1 MVALFNLIPFLFV
14 ILMGLIG
21 WKVVKTTGKRIAL
34 TVFTALVLIVY
45 SQVQPS
51 YGPKGVVA
59 RTELPAFEDRK
70 IEPIDRLLRPKS
82 GDFYDKLR
90 ADAYKNI
97 ELKAA
102 QAREDGKNE

>member
-1 MVALFNLIPFLFV
+1 MVALFNFIPFVFIV
-14 ILMGLIG
+14 LMGLAG
-21 WKVVKTTGKRIAL
+21 WKVTKTTGKRIAVA
-34 TVFTALVLIVY
+34 VFTVVVLLVY
-45 SQVQPS
+45 AQVQPS

-70 IEPIDRLLRPKS
+70 IEAVDRVLKPKG